1 MGASALGNHGA
12 LEVASLHGAHFLGAD
27 RDLGSIEVGKL
38 ADLMVLNSN
47 PLDNIRNT
55 IDAQYVMKGGRLYDA
70 MSLDEVWPRQ
80 KKFGP
85 YYWVNPDQLQTDTK
99 ATDVFDRR
107 GN

>member
-38 ADLMVLNSN
+38 ADLMVLNTN

-55 IDAQYVMKGGRLYDA
+55 LDAQYVMKGGRLYDA

-80 KKFGP
+80 RKFGP
-85 YYWVNPDQLQTDTK
+85 YYWVNPDALQTDTK
-99 ATDVFDRR
+99 ATDIFDRR
-107 GN
+107 SN